1 MKQITL
7 EELLEAGCHFGHQVT
22 RQNPKAR
29 EFIFEAR
36 DNIHI
41 IDLGKTKEGL
51 EEAAKFLLETA
62 QNPESTLLVVGT
74 KRQAVPI
81 LEEILA
87 KLPDEVRKSIF
98 IVTKRW
104 MGGTL
109 TNTHAISKNYE
120 RLNEIQTKL
129 TSEEWKQKYTK
140 RELGLFE
147 KEMQKLQ
154 SFYGGIQAMKHM
166 PTALFVIDTHTED
179 LAVREATRMGI
190 PVVGIVD
197 TNADPDLIDYVI
209 PANDDAVGSL
219 KLLISY
225 VLDAWLEGKAHSVP
239 SVQAHS
245 AGSVQAQ
252 VKAEQSHPGEATTSI
267 GSSEDSIASSAK
279 QNSPAKQN
287 SLKNDKA
294 AEKPKKTTVKKAK
307 KESSVAKAVDD
318 KKKG

>member
-1 MKQITL
+1 MKAITL

-29 EFIFEAR
+29 EFVFEER

-51 EEAAKFLLETA
+51 EEAAQFLLETA
-62 QNPESTLLVVGT
+62 KNPESTLLVVGT
-74 KRQAVPI
+74 KRQAAPI
-81 LEEILA
+81 LDEVL
-87 KLPDEVRKSIF
+87 KSLPEEVRKSIF
-98 IVTKRW
+98 TVTNRW

-109 TNTHAISKNYE
+109 TNTQAISKNYD
-120 RLNEIQTKL
+120 RLKELQEKL
-129 TSEEWKQKYTK
+129 TSDEWKQKYTK

-154 SFYGGIQAMKHM
+154 SFYGGIKDMKHM

-179 LAVREATRMGI
+179 LSVKEANRMSI

-197 TNADPDLIDYVI
+197 TNADPDLVDYVI

-225 VLDAWLEGKAHSVP
+225 TLAAWSEGKTGKEV
-239 SVQAHS
+239 
-245 AGSVQAQ
+245 AGE
-252 VKAEQSHPGEATTSI
+252 KP
-267 GSSEDSIASSAK
+267 ASSA
-279 QNSPAKQN
+279 AKAKDEKKEEDL
-287 SLKNDKA
+287 STEAAAK
-294 AEKPKKTTVKKAK
+294 AEKKTKKVAK
-307 KESSVAKAVDD
+307 KEEK
-318 KKKG
+318 